1 MNKKILIIEDEP
13 TLQKVMT
20 KMLQDEGFEI
30 KNALDGETGLL
41 VASEFN
47 PDLILLDLILPR
59 KNGFEVLDQLKQ
71 NEETKA
77 IPVLV
82 LSNLEN
88 SQDIQR
94 AVSLGAIG
102 YLVKSNYD
110 IENIIKKI
118 KEVIN

>member
-1 MNKKILIIEDEP
+1 MQKKILIIEDEP